1 MGSQWVST
9 QIQTR
14 VYALPPRLRV
24 MSHKVALLAIIL
36 VSSTLAGCTGDP
48 DGGGNDEFDAETLQG
63 MIESGLQDFMNNTT
77 VEITNNYYGSS
88 QSGSA
93 TGNGSG
99 NFGQLHVVDYE
110 FSLTVSNTNTSN
122 LLIYEISVP
131 DGMGIACIDRSTSSS
146 AAWPMVYVDPLSGQD
161 LPSQGGTNLSWWD
174 VGEIYDMNLDGVR
187 WGCNSGF
194 IGGNGDQI
202 LQLHYG
208 QNYYSWPLFEP
219 ILQDGDTVDLRLLFT
234 YQLIPVVVDE

>member
-1 MGSQWVST
+1 
-9 QIQTR
+9 
-14 VYALPPRLRV
+14 
-24 MSHKVALLAIIL
+24 MSYKVALLALIL

-88 QSGSA
+88 QTGSA

-99 NFGQLHVVDYE
+99 NFGQFHVVDHE
-110 FSLTVSNTNTSN
+110 FSMTVSNTNTTN

-131 DGMGIACIDRSTSSS
+131 DGMGIACIDRSASSS
-146 AAWPMVYVDPLSGQD
+146 AAWPIVYIDPTSAGLSQSSSNLTWSTVNEVYD
-161 LPSQGGTNLSWWD
+161 L
-174 VGEIYDMNLDGVR
+174 NLDGVR
-187 WGCNSGF
+187 WGCDSGF

-202 LQLHYG
+202 LQLHFA
-208 QNYYSWPLFEP
+208 QNWYNWPVMEP
-219 ILQDGDTVDLRLLFT
+219 VLQDGDTVDLRLLFT
-234 YQLIPVVVDE
+234 YQLIPVVVHV

>member
-1 MGSQWVST
+1 
-9 QIQTR
+9 
-14 VYALPPRLRV
+14 
-24 MSHKVALLAIIL
+24 MSYKVALLALIL

-88 QSGSA
+88 QTGSA

-99 NFGQLHVVDYE
+99 NFGQFHVVDHE
-110 FSLTVSNTNTSN
+110 FSMTISNTNTSN

-131 DGMGIACIDRSTSSS
+131 DGMGIACIDRSASSS
-146 AAWPMVYVDPLSGQD
+146 AAWPIVYIDPTSAGLSQSSSNLTWSTVNEVYD
-161 LPSQGGTNLSWWD
+161 L
-174 VGEIYDMNLDGVR
+174 NLDGVR
-187 WGCNSGF
+187 WGCDSGF

-202 LQLHYG
+202 LQLHFA
-208 QNYYSWPLFEP
+208 QNWYNWPIMEP
-219 ILQDGDTVDLRLLFT
+219 VLQDGDTVDLRLLFT
-234 YQLIPVVVDE
+234 YQLIPVVVHV

>member
-1 MGSQWVST
+1 
-9 QIQTR
+9 
-14 VYALPPRLRV
+14 
-24 MSHKVALLAIIL
+24 MSYKVALLALIL
-36 VSSTLAGCTGDP
+36 VSSALAGCTGDP
-48 DGGGNDEFDAETLQG
+48 DGGGNDEFDSETLQG

-88 QSGSA
+88 QTGSA

-99 NFGQLHVVDYE
+99 NFGQLHVVDHE
-110 FSLTVSNTNTSN
+110 FSMTVSNTNTSN

-146 AAWPMVYVDPLSGQD
+146 AAWPMVYVNPTPGQD
-161 LPSQGGTNLSWWD
+161 IGSQSGSNVTWLAINEAS
-174 VGEIYDMNLDGVR
+174 DMSLDGVR

-202 LQLHYG
+202 LQLHFAQGWYD
-208 QNYYSWPLFEP
+208 WPLNQTP
-219 ILQDGDTVDLRLLFT
+219 ILQDGDTVDLRLLFA
-234 YQLIPVVVDE
+234 YQLIPVVVHV

>member
-1 MGSQWVST
+1 
-9 QIQTR
+9 
-14 VYALPPRLRV
+14 
-24 MSHKVALLAIIL
+24 MSYKVALALIL
-36 VSSTLAGCTGDP
+36 VSSALAGCTGDP

-88 QSGSA
+88 QTGSA

-99 NFGQLHVVDYE
+99 NFGQLHVVDHE
-110 FSLTVSNTNTSN
+110 FSMTVSNTNTSN

-146 AAWPMVYVDPLSGQD
+146 AAWPMVYVNPTPGQD
-161 LPSQGGTNLSWWD
+161 IGSQSGSNVTWLAINEAS
-174 VGEIYDMNLDGVR
+174 DMSLDGVR

-202 LQLHYG
+202 LQLHFAQGWYD
-208 QNYYSWPLFEP
+208 WPLNQTP
-219 ILQDGDTVDLRLLFT
+219 ILQDGDTVDLRLLFA
-234 YQLIPVVVDE
+234 YQLIPVVVHV

>member
-1 MGSQWVST
+1 MIRGKTPLSGGLLAV
-9 QIQTR
+9 
-14 VYALPPRLRV
+14 A
-24 MSHKVALLAIIL
+24 MDHKAAALAIIL
-36 VSSTLAGCTGDP
+36 VSSTIAGCTGDP

-88 QSGSA
+88 QTGSA

-99 NFGQLHVVDYE
+99 NFGQLHVVDHE
-110 FSLTVSNTNTSN
+110 FSMTVSNTNTSN

-131 DGMGIACIDRSTSSS
+131 DGMGIACIDRSTSNS
-146 AAWPMVYVDPLSGQD
+146 AASPQVYIDPTSAGIAED
-161 LPSQGGTNLSWWD
+161 SRTNTTWRS
-174 VGEIYDMNLDGVR
+174 VGEVYDLNLDGVR
-187 WGCNSGF
+187 WGCDSGF

-202 LQLHYG
+202 LQLHFA
-208 QNYYSWPLFEP
+208 QNWYSWPVNQP

-234 YQLIPVVVDE
+234 YQLIPVVVHV

>member
-1 MGSQWVST
+1 
-9 QIQTR
+9 
-14 VYALPPRLRV
+14 
-24 MSHKVALLAIIL
+24 MSYKVALLALIL

-146 AAWPMVYVDPLSGQD
+146 ASWPYLYVDPTSGQD
-161 LPSQGGTNLSWWD
+161 LPSQGGTNLSWWF
-174 VGEIYDMNLDGVR
+174 VGEIYDMNLDGVS

-194 IGGNGDQI
+194 VGGNGDQI
-202 LQLHYG
+202 LQLHFG
-208 QNYYSWPLFEP
+208 QNFYSWPLFEP
-219 ILQDGDTVDLRLLFT
+219 VLQDGDTVDLRLLFT
-234 YQLIPVVVDE
+234 YQLIPVVVHE

>member
-1 MGSQWVST
+1 
-9 QIQTR
+9 
-14 VYALPPRLRV
+14 
-24 MSHKVALLAIIL
+24 MSYKVALLALIL

-88 QSGSA
+88 QTGSA

-99 NFGQLHVVDYE
+99 NFGQFHVVDHE
-110 FSLTVSNTNTSN
+110 FSMTISNTNTSN

-131 DGMGIACIDRSTSSS
+131 DGMGIACIDRSASSS
-146 AAWPMVYVDPLSGQD
+146 AAWPIVYIDPTSAGLSQSSSNLTWSTVNEVYD
-161 LPSQGGTNLSWWD
+161 L
-174 VGEIYDMNLDGVR
+174 NLDGVR
-187 WGCNSGF
+187 WGCENGF

-202 LQLHYG
+202 LQLHFA
-208 QNYYSWPLFEP
+208 QNWYNWPVMEP
-219 ILQDGDTVDLRLLFT
+219 VLQDGDTVDLRLLFT
-234 YQLIPVVVDE
+234 YQLIPVVVHV

>member
-1 MGSQWVST
+1 
-9 QIQTR
+9 
-14 VYALPPRLRV
+14 
-24 MSHKVALLAIIL
+24 MSYKVALLALIL

-88 QSGSA
+88 QTGSA

-99 NFGQLHVVDYE
+99 NFGQLHVVDHE
-110 FSLTVSNTNTSN
+110 FSMTVSNTNTSN

-131 DGMGIACIDRSTSSS
+131 DGMGIACIDRSASSS
-146 AAWPMVYVDPLSGQD
+146 AAWPIVYIDPTSAGLSQSSSNLTWSTVNEVYD
-161 LPSQGGTNLSWWD
+161 L
-174 VGEIYDMNLDGVR
+174 NLDGVR
-187 WGCNSGF
+187 WGCDSGF

-202 LQLHYG
+202 LQLHFA
-208 QNYYSWPLFEP
+208 QNWYNWPLMEP
-219 ILQDGDTVDLRLLFT
+219 VLQDGDTVDLRLLFT
-234 YQLIPVVVDE
+234 SQLIPVVVHV

>member
-1 MGSQWVST
+1 
-9 QIQTR
+9 
-14 VYALPPRLRV
+14 
-24 MSHKVALLAIIL
+24 MSYKVALLALIL

-88 QSGSA
+88 QTGSA

-99 NFGQLHVVDYE
+99 NFGQFHVVDHE
-110 FSLTVSNTNTSN
+110 FSMTISNTNTTN

-146 AAWPMVYVDPLSGQD
+146 AAWPMVYVNPTPGQD
-161 LPSQGGTNLSWWD
+161 IGSQSGSNVTWLAINEAS
-174 VGEIYDMNLDGVR
+174 DMSLDGVR

-202 LQLHYG
+202 LQLHFAQGWYD
-208 QNYYSWPLFEP
+208 WPLNQTP
-219 ILQDGDTVDLRLLFT
+219 ILQDGDTVDLRLLFA
-234 YQLIPVVVDE
+234 YQLIPVVVHV

>member
-1 MGSQWVST
+1 M
-9 QIQTR
+9 R
-14 VYALPPRLRV
+14 Y
-24 MSHKVALLAIIL
+24 KVALLALIL

-88 QSGSA
+88 QTGSA

-99 NFGQLHVVDYE
+99 NFGQFHVVDHE
-110 FSLTVSNTNTSN
+110 FSMTISNTNTSN

-131 DGMGIACIDRSTSSS
+131 DGMGIACIDRSASSS
-146 AAWPMVYVDPLSGQD
+146 AAWPIVYIDPTSAGLSQSSSNLTWSTVNEVYD
-161 LPSQGGTNLSWWD
+161 L
-174 VGEIYDMNLDGVR
+174 NLDGVR
-187 WGCNSGF
+187 WGCDSGF

-202 LQLHYG
+202 LQLHFA
-208 QNYYSWPLFEP
+208 QNWYNWPLMEP
-219 ILQDGDTVDLRLLFT
+219 VLQDGDTVDLRLLFT
-234 YQLIPVVVDE
+234 YQLIPVVVHV

>member
-1 MGSQWVST
+1 
-9 QIQTR
+9 
-14 VYALPPRLRV
+14 
-24 MSHKVALLAIIL
+24 MSYKVALLALIL

-88 QSGSA
+88 QTGSA

-99 NFGQLHVVDYE
+99 NFGQFHVVDHE
-110 FSLTVSNTNTSN
+110 FSMTISNTNTSN

-131 DGMGIACIDRSTSSS
+131 DGMGIACIDRSASSS
-146 AAWPMVYVDPLSGQD
+146 AAWPIVYIDPTSAGLSQSSSNLTWSTVNEVYD
-161 LPSQGGTNLSWWD
+161 L
-174 VGEIYDMNLDGVR
+174 NLDGVR
-187 WGCNSGF
+187 WGCDSGF

-202 LQLHYG
+202 LQLHFA
-208 QNYYSWPLFEP
+208 QNWYNWPLMEP
-219 ILQDGDTVDLRLLFT
+219 VLQDGDTVDLRLLFT
-234 YQLIPVVVDE
+234 YQLIPVVVHV

>member
-1 MGSQWVST
+1 
-9 QIQTR
+9 
-14 VYALPPRLRV
+14 
-24 MSHKVALLAIIL
+24 MSYKAALLALIL
-36 VSSTLAGCTGDP
+36 VSSALAGCTGDP

-88 QSGSA
+88 QTGSA

-99 NFGQLHVVDYE
+99 NFGQLHVVDHE
-110 FSLTVSNTNTSN
+110 FSMTVSNTNTSN

-131 DGMGIACIDRSTSSS
+131 DGMGIACIDRSTSNS
-146 AAWPMVYVDPLSGQD
+146 AAWPMVYVNPTPGQD
-161 LPSQGGTNLSWWD
+161 IGSQSGSNVTWLAINEAS
-174 VGEIYDMNLDGVR
+174 DMSLDGVR

-202 LQLHYG
+202 LQLHFAQGWYD
-208 QNYYSWPLFEP
+208 WPLNQTP
-219 ILQDGDTVDLRLLFT
+219 ILQDGDTVDLRLLFA
-234 YQLIPVVVDE
+234 YQLIPVVVHV